1 MNVLQCIANMYNK
14 PYVFCFPLQ
23 ILLVAMCPLLAFLL
37 KFVRKDEG
45 QPRLDEA
52 CLFDNEIEAAE
63 TSTTIQPVINVTL
76 CGGKRDEISYPKAI
90 WKSFNTPFIKC
101 AHYAVS
107 LWSCFA

>member
-1 MNVLQCIANMYNK
+1 MLWGLV
-14 PYVFCFPLQ
+14 VFFFKQKTAYEIGTGDWSSDVCSSDL
-23 ILLVAMCPLLAFLL
+23 
-37 KFVRKDEG
+37 
-45 QPRLDEA
+45 
-52 CLFDNEIEAAE
+52 NEIEAAE

-107 LWSCFA
+107 ANFSKQSNL